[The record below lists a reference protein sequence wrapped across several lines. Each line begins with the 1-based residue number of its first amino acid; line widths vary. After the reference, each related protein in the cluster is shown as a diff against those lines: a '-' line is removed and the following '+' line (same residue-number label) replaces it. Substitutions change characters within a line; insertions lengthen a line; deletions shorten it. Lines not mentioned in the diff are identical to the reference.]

1 MKLSF
6 RNRIALFTALAAA
19 ATIGLVFLILYF
31 VVYRTAYQ
39 HLDDDLRKERKE
51 VMDDL
56 RWTAD
61 SLVLSMMP
69 EWEEKEHQQV
79 EVNPVFL
86 QISDQNG
93 HVMFRSSNLQK
104 DTLVQKPGLT
114 ESVIFDSRLG
124 VQRIR
129 QGQFPI
135 KNDQGVLVGQLV
147 IGISQQESALVLL
160 NLRTAL
166 SIAFPLLLLV
176 LFLATSLAAA
186 KGIAPVTR
194 LIQAASKIGAHD
206 IRGRLPLPEN
216 DDEIRQLAR
225 TINELLQ
232 RIENG
237 MAREK
242 QFTADASHEIRTPL
256 TAIRGTL
263 EVLIRKPR
271 QPEQYEE
278 KINQVIRETDRL
290 HNMLDQLLQL
300 ARIESGNVPV
310 ALKPV
315 MLNTFVHNICEKWA
329 PQLESRSM
337 TCKTDI
343 PTAKQV
349 KTDPAL
355 LEIILDNLIGNS
367 IKYGHEGGNITCIW
381 STETRTLS
389 IQDDGPGIPAEDLPK
404 IFDRFYRADAS
415 RSARV
420 QGTGLGLSIAQRL
433 AELLRI
439 GLQVESRPGEGTHWT
454 LVFS

>member
-31 VVYRTAYQ
+31 IVYRTAYQ

-56 RWTAD
+56 RWVAD

-86 QISDQNG
+86 QISDRNG
-93 HVMFRSSNLQK
+93 LVLFRSSNLQK
-104 DTLVQKPGLT
+104 DTLVQKLGFEAPI
-114 ESVIFDSRLG
+114 IFDSRLG

-135 KNDQGVLVGQLV
+135 NNDQGMPVGQLV

-166 SIAFPLLLLV
+166 SIAFPMLLLV
-176 LFLATSLAAA
+176 LFLATSLAAS

-194 LIQAASKIGAHD
+194 LIQAASNIGERD

-216 DDEIRQLAR
+216 DDEIRQLAL

-237 MAREK
+237 IAREK

-271 QPEQYEE
+271 QHQQYEE
-278 KINQVIRETDRL
+278 KISQVIRETDRL

-315 MLNTFVHNICEKWA
+315 TLAPFVHLIAEKWA
-329 PQLESRSM
+329 PQLERRNM

-343 PTAKQV
+343 PTDKQV
-349 KTDPAL
+349 QTDPAL
-355 LEIILDNLIGNS
+355 LEIIMDNLIGNS
-367 IKYGHEGGNITCIW
+367 VKYGHEGGNITCIW
-381 STETRTLS
+381 SVETRTLS
-389 IQDDGPGIPAEDLPK
+389 IRDNGPGISREDLPK

-420 QGTGLGLSIAQRL
+420 QGTGLGLSIALRL
-433 AELLRI
+433 AELLQI
-439 GLQVESRPGEGTHWT
+439 GLYAESRPGEGTHWSI
-454 LVFS
+454 VFP